1 MVVGGRWYVVGGKEG
16 YAISSVGDS
25 CFFLCRLAV
34 EQNVKDLKRRSCYNL
49 TIKETE
55 IRRKERAF

>member
-1 MVVGGRWYVVGGKEG
+1 MVGGKEG